1 MFSLSFEVTYKVLRF
16 DFAGIFVPQDLD
28 NIDIALV
35 RFLGG
40 EGRRHAGVRSLYD
53 LTEVEMLAVPR
64 SKFADRARKAP
75 IGDLPRIV
83 VAPREGPD
91 DFGRSYREE
100 RAFSTHRQPIIVPT
114 LADAYTMME
123 LVDPVFRPL
132 C

>member
-1 MFSLSFEVTYKVLRF
+1 MFSLSFEATYKVLRF
-16 DFAGIFVPQDLD
+16 DFASVLTPQDLD
-28 NIDIALV
+28 DIDVALV

-40 EGRRHAGVRSLYD
+40 EGRWHVGVRSLYD

-75 IGDLPRIV
+75 IGDLPRVV
-83 VAPREGPD
+83 VAPRAGPE

-114 LADAYTMME
+114 LADAYAMMD